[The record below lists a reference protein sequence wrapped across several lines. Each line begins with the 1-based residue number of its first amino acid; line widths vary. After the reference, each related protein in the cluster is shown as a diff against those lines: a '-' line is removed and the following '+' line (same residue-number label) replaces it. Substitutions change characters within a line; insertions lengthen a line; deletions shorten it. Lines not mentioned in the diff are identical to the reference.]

1 MPTDRSLSEELIAR
15 NLINQFSAK
24 SLADV
29 VDKEKR
35 TIYLGVDPTADSMH
49 VGHFAALMLLR
60 HLAEAGH
67 KVIFLA
73 GGGTGMIGDPKPD
86 SERKLLP
93 RETIEANVLSLKKQ
107 AEKILNVQNLTIADN
122 YDWLGKLNLLEFLR
136 DTGKNFTVNNLVKKD
151 AIAARMQSEEGITYT
166 EFTYPLLQA
175 YDYWHLHKEF
185 GCDVQIGGSD
195 QWGNIVAGV
204 DLIRRKTGSEV
215 FALTFPLVIDKATG
229 KKFGK
234 SEGNAVWLDSAKTS
248 PFAFYQFWLNTG
260 DESVGD
266 FLKLFTLNPLHA
278 LDELLELHARDKGAR
293 VAQKRLAYDVTTLV
307 HGEDAANKVVQA
319 TDVLFGSVSV
329 GSIAG
334 ADVASFLADAPHFA
348 VSLAVDA
355 AAGNTNP
362 TLVDVLVATSLASSK
377 REAREFIESGAVSL
391 GGVKITDIA
400 YTLGPNDF
408 ESNGLQ
414 LLKRGKQKVVVLTN
428 N

>member
-1 MPTDRSLSEELIAR
+1 MSLSEQLTKR
-15 NLINQFSAK
+15 NLINQYSAK
-24 SLADV
+24 NLADV
-29 VDKEKR
+29 VDGEKR

-49 VGHFAALMLLR
+49 VGHLAALMPLR
-60 HLAEAGH
+60 HMAEAGH
-67 KVIFLA
+67 KIICLV

-93 RETIEANVLSLKKQ
+93 RETIEANVQALKKQ

-151 AIAARMQSEEGITYT
+151 AIASRMQSDEGITYT

-195 QWGNIVAGV
+195 QWGNIISGV

-234 SEGNAVWLDSAKTS
+234 SEGNAVWLDSSKTS
-248 PFAFYQFWLNTG
+248 PFAFYQFWLNTS
-260 DESVGD
+260 DESVSD
-266 FLKLFTLNPLHA
+266 FLKLFTLLS
-278 LDELLELHARDKGAR
+278 LQGIDELLENHEKNKGSR
-293 VAQKRLAYDVTTLV
+293 NAQRTLAYEVTKLV
-307 HGEDAANKVVQA
+307 HGEDAANKAVQA
-319 TDVLFGSVSV
+319 TDVLFGQASV
-329 GSIAG
+329 GS
-334 ADVASFLADAPHFA
+334 VASEDIAAFLTDAPHLKVGRDNA
-348 VSLAVDA
+348 TLLDILVSS
-355 AAGNTNP
+355 
-362 TLVDVLVATSLASSK
+362 SLASSK
-377 REAREFIESGAVSL
+377 REAREFIESGAVTL
-391 GGVKITDIA
+391 GGVKITDVA
-400 YTLGPNDF
+400 YTLGSNDF

-414 LLKRGKQKVVVLTN
+414 LLKRGKQKVAVLVQA
-428 N
+428 

>member
-1 MPTDRSLSEELIAR
+1 
-15 NLINQFSAK
+15 
-24 SLADV
+24 
-29 VDKEKR
+29 
-35 TIYLGVDPTADSMH
+35 
-49 VGHFAALMLLR
+49 
-60 HLAEAGH
+60 
-67 KVIFLA
+67 
-73 GGGTGMIGDPKPD
+73 MIGDPKPD

-122 YDWLGKLNLLEFLR
+122 YDWLGKLNLLDFLR

-175 YDYWHLHKEF
+175 YDYWHLHKEY

-248 PFAFYQFWLNTG
+248 AFAFYQFWLNTS

-266 FLKLFTLNPLHA
+266 FLKLFTLLPLAQIEEA
-278 LDELLELHARDKGAR
+278 LERHEENKGGRAAQRLLAHE
-293 VAQKRLAYDVTTLV
+293 VTKLV
-307 HGEDAANKVVQA
+307 HGEDAANKAVQA
-319 TDVLFGSVSV
+319 TDVLFGQVSV
-329 GSIAG
+329 GSIAT
-334 ADVASFLADAPHFA
+334 ADVAGFLADAPHLVVGRT
-348 VSLAVDA
+348 VSADG
-355 AAGNTNP
+355 AAGENP
-362 TLVDVLVATSLASSK
+362 LLIDALISSGLAASK
-377 REAREFIESGAVSL
+377 REAREFIEGGAVSL
-391 GGVKITDIA
+391 GGVKITDVGYA
-400 YTLGPNDF
+400 LGPNDF

-414 LLKRGKQKVVVLTN
+414 LLKRGKQKVCVLVN
-428 N
+428 R